1 MTSIASPRAPSNG
14 YSDLRQYR
22 LLFVSTFP
30 LFLTAALVI
39 RLGRWAGV
47 GPRLT
52 GTSKSL
58 LSEARAT
65 SSSALMF
72 AFMG

>member
-1 MTSIASPRAPSNG
+1 MTSITLPRAPSNAFR
-14 YSDLRQYR
+14 DRQQYR
-22 LLFVSTFP
+22 LLFVATFP
-30 LFLTAALVI
+30 LFLGAALLV

-52 GTSKSL
+52 ARPKSL